1 MWEVEGERETERE
14 KKMRE
19 RERDWF
25 DDAMLLSNP
34 SKTSFAY

>member
-1 MWEVEGERETERE
+1 MWEVEGERET
-14 KKMRE
+14 E